1 MKKPISLILCALILI
16 SALSFAPAAAGAAS
30 AGKLILTDEGRQL
43 GEIEVGNEFIFKV
56 GLYTGDRDLINGQG
70 IVSYDPA
77 YLAFVGYSAD
87 GSSDWDSYCFPQ
99 KIINTSLVTNYTAG
113 GIYYNFSKYSGIE
126 GFTNVK
132 QHYFK
137 ARFRA
142 LKAGTADISH
152 ITEVMTAREN
162 DEAVRLYNRGKAN
175 EQIDPIP
182 YSISSVEAS
191 SAYIGDA
198 NGDYD
203 ISVLD
208 ATYVQMI
215 TAGKK
220 LDYKLINA
228 DVNNDGAVS
237 LRDSLIILRYKA
249 GIKVL
254 GDIGEWIFDS
264 EQ

>member
-1 MKKPISLILCALILI
+1 MKKLISLILCALILI
-16 SALSFAPAAAGAAS
+16 SALSFSAVASNAAS
-30 AGKLILTDEGRQL
+30 AGKLVLTDEGRQL
-43 GEIEVGNEFIFKV
+43 GEIEAGNEFIFRV
-56 GLYTGDRDLINGQG
+56 GVNTGDRDLINGQG
-70 IVSYDPA
+70 VVSYDPE

-99 KIINTSLVTNYTAG
+99 KLLNTSLVTNYTSD

-126 GFTNVK
+126 GFTNVN

-142 LKAGTADISH
+142 LKAGKTDISH
-152 ITEVMTAREN
+152 VIEVMTAREN
-162 DEAVRLYNRGKAN
+162 GETIRLYTRGKAN

-182 YSISSVEAS
+182 YSKSSVEAS
-191 SAYIGDA
+191 TAYIGDA

-264 EQ
+264 EP